1 MFYETIAV
9 GVMMLSMGLGFS
21 QQLEDS
27 PVSSLL
33 KVVAV
38 AAAIAAMT
46 VPVILLWLGR
56 RMAAKRS

>member
-1 MFYETIAV
+1 MSCETIAV
-9 GVMMLSMGLGFS
+9 GVLMLSMGLGFS
-21 QQLEDS
+21 QQFEDS
-27 PVSSLL
+27 PLSSLF

-56 RMAAKRS
+56 RIAATHC